1 MRIRSIAI
9 SILAAASVA
18 AVAPPIASAVVV
30 APTPLPVPAPRL
42 SALLS
47 VSCAT
52 DSSCTAAG
60 YRRAHDRSFG
70 LIEHWDGTGWH
81 RQATAPG
88 ALLGPDLLVGIACA
102 SPGSCVA
109 VGASTPSA
117 PPGASLVERIKLQRA
132 FPEVP
137 VAVTESGGRWQ
148 ISQPAQHH
156 DGVTVSGLT
165 SIACPSAGDCLA
177 GGFGRRD
184 GHAVGVIE
192 TLSDGRWRLTRTI
205 AAPGVPRTTI
215 SGLSCAGVGSCVAI
229 VAGTHAVTT
238 RPRTAT
244 VDRLRDG
251 QWRPAVSASGTQAA
265 LTGIGCAPGGPCLA
279 VGVDAQPPIRSVG
292 FVVSSAG
299 AAPLAAPAPV
309 DGNAVAFSR
318 IACATATQCLAIG
331 HLGPQLTAGTPIGV
345 GGLSLQ
351 EWDGTTF
358 TQVTSGTI
366 GSLRPVG
373 VACRPAFCMLVGGN
387 GHATAARWPWTPPT
401 ADAVTPSPAR

>member
-9 SILAAASVA
+9 SILAAAGLGA
-18 AVAPPIASAVVV
+18 APSAASAIVV
-30 APTPLPVPAPRL
+30 APAPLHVPVPRP

-47 VSCAT
+47 VSCPT
-52 DSSCTAAG
+52 DASCTAAG
-60 YRRAHDRSFG
+60 YGRAHDRSLG
-70 LIEHWDGTGWH
+70 LIERWNGTRWR
-81 RQATAPG
+81 RQAAAPI
-88 ALLGPDLLVGIACA
+88 ALLGPDLLVGVACG

-109 VGASTPSA
+109 VGASAPSA
-117 PPGASLVERIKLQRA
+117 PPGASLLERIKLQRA
-132 FPEVP
+132 LPEVP
-137 VAVTESGGRWQ
+137 VAVTESRGRWQ
-148 ISQPAQHH
+148 ISRPVRRH

-165 SIACPSAGDCLA
+165 SIACPSAGACLA
-177 GGFGRRD
+177 GGFGRRR
-184 GHAVGVIE
+184 GHPVGIIE
-192 TLSDGRWRLTRTI
+192 TLTGGRWRLTRTI
-205 AAPGVPRTTI
+205 AVPGVPRTTI
-215 SGLSCAGVGSCVAI
+215 SGLSCAGVGSCAAI

-238 RPRTAT
+238 RARTAT
-244 VDRLRDG
+244 VERLRDG
-251 QWRPAVSASGTQAA
+251 QWRPAVSASGTQAV

-292 FVVSSAG
+292 FVVSGTG

-309 DGNAVAFSR
+309 DGTAVAFSR

-331 HLGPQLTAGTPIGV
+331 HVGPQLTAGTPIGV

-351 EWDGTTF
+351 EWDGSTF
-358 TQVTSGTI
+358 TPVTSGTI

-401 ADAVTPSPAR
+401 ADAVTPGPAR